1 MVSVSTR
8 LPTKALCLATLAA
21 VVLGATPG
29 RAAVDSRQVLLKA
42 MSERFT
48 PVIENGIHETCPSDG
63 NSWHDGAVDRTR
75 LKGAFHEDSVAFCD
89 SYLTARQRLNSEA
102 LSPWNAYEFYAYR
115 PDYGADNRYVRLL
128 VGPFLGRR
136 ECDAHR
142 IEVIK
147 SMIDV
152 TLCKPVA
159 LD

>member
-1 MVSVSTR
+1 MRPATPI
-8 LPTKALCLATLAA
+8 LALLLWLATLAA
-21 VVLGATPG
+21 AMLVSAPG
-29 RAAVDSRQVLLKA
+29 QAAVDSRQILLKA
-42 MSERFT
+42 MTERFA
-48 PVIENGIHETCPSDG
+48 PVIEHGIHETCPRDG
-63 NSWHDGAVDRTR
+63 RSWHDKAADHAR
-75 LKGAFHEDSVAFCD
+75 LKGSFHEGSIAFCD

-128 VGPFLGRR
+128 VGPFLGRK

>member
-1 MVSVSTR
+1 MMRPAAQILT
-8 LPTKALCLATLAA
+8 TTFCLAALALA
-21 VVLGATPG
+21 VLGAAQS

>member
-1 MVSVSTR
+1 MFSMKYVIR
-8 LPTKALCLATLAA
+8 LSALILA
-21 VVLGATPG
+21 LGAAGIGLSSGALGSNDDRTI
-29 RAAVDSRQVLLKA
+29 LLNA
-42 MSERFT
+42 LQERFH
-48 PVIENGIHETCPSDG
+48 PIVEQGIQATCPKDG
-63 NSWHDGAVDRTR
+63 SSWHEHQADDIGT
-75 LKGAFHEDSVAFCD
+75 KGPFREDSVAFCD
-89 SYLTARQRLNSEA
+89 SYLTARSRLDSGN

-115 PDYGADNRYVRLL
+115 RDYALDNRYVRLL

>member
-1 MVSVSTR
+1 M
-8 LPTKALCLATLAA
+8 ALTAMGVASA
-21 VVLGATPG
+21 QSN
-29 RAAVDSRQVLLKA
+29 AAVDSRQILLKA
-42 MSERFT
+42 MAERFA
-48 PVIENGIHETCPSDG
+48 PVIESGIHETCPKDG
-63 NSWHDGAVDRTR
+63 RSWHDKAANHAGP
-75 LKGAFHEDSVAFCD
+75 KGSFHEDSIAFCD
-89 SYLTARQRLNSEA
+89 SYLTAKNRLNSEA

-115 PDYGADNRYVRLL
+115 PDYGVDDRYVRLL

>member
-1 MVSVSTR
+1 MMRPAAQILAT
-8 LPTKALCLATLAA
+8 TFCLAALALA
-21 VVLGATPG
+21 VLGAAQS
-29 RAAVDSRQVLLKA
+29 RAAVDSRQILLKA
-42 MSERFT
+42 MAERFA
-48 PVIENGIHETCPSDG
+48 PIIENGIQETCPKDG
-63 NSWHDGAVDRTR
+63 TSWHDRAVDRAR
-75 LKGAFHEDSVAFCD
+75 PKGSFHEDSIALCD
-89 SYLTARQRLNSEA
+89 SYLTAKQRLNSEA

-115 PDYGADNRYVRLL
+115 PDYGAGNRYIRLL
-128 VGPFLGRR
+128 VGPFLGRQ

>member
-1 MVSVSTR
+1 MSVSTQIAAK
-8 LPTKALCLATLAA
+8 LLWFAALA
-21 VVLGATPG
+21 VVALPGAPG
-29 RAAVDSRQVLLKA
+29 RAAVDSRQILLKA
-42 MSERFT
+42 MGERFA
-48 PVIENGIHETCPSDG
+48 PVIESGIHETCPKDG
-63 NSWHDGAVDRTR
+63 SSWHDKGVDRTR
-75 LKGAFHEDSVAFCD
+75 LKGVFHEDSIAFCD
-89 SYLTARQRLNSEA
+89 SYLTAKQRLNSEA

-115 PDYGADNRYVRLL
+115 PDYGADHRYVRLL
-128 VGPFLGRR
+128 VGPFLGRQ